1 MKISKCRGGAGEVV
15 WGEVI
20 AGAADGFDASVFGA
34 RTHQEVERGKIL
46 ALRADDCGRQSFNV
60 VAAKPQ

>member
-1 MKISKCRGGAGEVV
+1 MFSRVERVDRVEGEVKV
-15 WGEVI
+15 KFEGE
-20 AGAADGFDASVFGA
+20 
-34 RTHQEVERGKIL
+34 EGKGYLL

>member
-1 MKISKCRGGAGEVV
+1 MGCLG
-15 WGEVI
+15 
-20 AGAADGFDASVFGA
+20 D
-34 RTHQEVERGKIL
+34 VERGKIL